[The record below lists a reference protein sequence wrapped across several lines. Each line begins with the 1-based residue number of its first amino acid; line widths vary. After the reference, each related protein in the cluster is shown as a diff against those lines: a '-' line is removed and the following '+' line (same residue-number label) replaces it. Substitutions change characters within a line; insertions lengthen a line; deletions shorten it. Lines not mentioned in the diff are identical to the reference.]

1 MNTSNIMHYLSGMKD
16 PRINRK
22 KLHLIEDIAFIAIAA
37 VLSGAESWNDIEDYG
52 KTKKEWL
59 NSFLSLPNGIPS
71 HDTFNRVFSAI
82 DPSVFEECFMQW
94 VNSLL
99 KKYPGEVVAID
110 GKTIRGSRKKD
121 FHSATHVV
129 SAWSNTNQLVIGQIQ
144 VDNKSN
150 EITAIPKLL
159 DSLLL
164 EGNIVTIDAMG
175 CQVEIAK
182 KIRSKKADYIL
193 AVKENQSELLDDIRD
208 SFKMIQPELTSE
220 HLDFGHG
227 RIETRK
233 CRIIND
239 LSLLGNPTRWKSLTS
254 IIQIESERYSKT
266 HQTTQKETRYYI
278 SSLLDT
284 AENFLTHIRSHWG
297 IENNLHWSLDVAFNE
312 DSSRKRAGNAAMNFS
327 MVNRI
332 ALNVLKSNQE
342 PISMKRKRNR
352 AGWDNEFL
360 FELLNF

>member
-1 MNTSNIMHYLSGMKD
+1 MAYFASMKD

-22 KLHLIEDIAFIAIAA
+22 KLHLIEDIAFITIAA
-37 VLSGAESWNDIEDYG
+37 VLSGAKSWNDVEDYG
-52 KTKKEWL
+52 NTKKEWL
-59 NSFLSLPNGIPS
+59 SSFLSLPNGIPS
-71 HDTFNRVFSAI
+71 HDTFNRVFSAL
-82 DPSVFEECFMQW
+82 DPSVFEDCFMQW
-94 VNSLL
+94 VNSML

-159 DSLLL
+159 ESLLL

-193 AVKENQSELLDDIRD
+193 AVKENQPELLDDIRD
-208 SFKMIQPELTSE
+208 SFKMIQPEQTSE

-233 CRIIND
+233 CSVIHD
-239 LSLLGNPTRWKSLTS
+239 LSLLGHPTRWKSLTS
-254 IIQIESERYSKT
+254 IIKIESESYSKAD
-266 HQTTQKETRYYI
+266 QKTQKETRYYI

-284 AENFLTHIRSHWG
+284 AENFLSHVRSHWG
-297 IENNLHWSLDVAFNE
+297 IENKLHWSLDVAFNE
-312 DSSRKRAGNAAMNFS
+312 DASRKRAGNAAMNFS

-332 ALNVLKSNQE
+332 ALNILKKNQE
-342 PISMKRKRNR
+342 PISIKRKINR
-352 AGWDNEFL
+352 AAWDNQFL
-360 FELLNF
+360 FELLKF